1 MIKTLSKLGIESI
14 LLNLIKI
21 IYKKPT
27 ANITV
32 NGEKL
37 KAFLVILGTRSDYP
51 LSSFHFNIIL
61 EVLVNVIIQEKLY
74 RLVGGRCLCSQMTYA
89 ENLKELTKKL
99 LKLISDYNN
108 TVGYKVNIQKSI
120 VFLYINN

>member
-1 MIKTLSKLGIESI
+1 MIKTLSKLGIERI

-37 KAFLVILGTRSDYP
+37 KAFLVISGTRFDYP

-61 EVLVNVIIQEKLY
+61 EVLVNVIIQEKKSY
-74 RLVGGRCLCSQMTYA
+74 TDWGGEMSL
-89 ENLKELTKKL
+89 LTDDIRRKPERTDKKTPETD
-99 LKLISDYNN
+99 K
-108 TVGYKVNIQKSI
+108 
-120 VFLYINN
+120 

>member
-1 MIKTLSKLGIESI
+1 MIKTLSKLGIERI

-37 KAFLVILGTRSDYP
+37 KAFLVISGTRFDYP

-61 EVLVNVIIQEKLY
+61 EVLVNVIIQEKK
-74 RLVGGRCLCSQMTYA
+74 RKAIQIGGGRCLCSQMTYA

-108 TVGYKVNIQKSI
+108 TAGYKVNI
-120 VFLYINN
+120 

>member
-1 MIKTLSKLGIESI
+1 MIKTLSKLGIERI
-14 LLNLIKI
+14 LLNLI

-37 KAFLVILGTRSDYP
+37 KAFLVISGTRFDYP

-61 EVLVNVIIQEKLY
+61 EVLVNVIIQEKK
-74 RLVGGRCLCSQMTYA
+74 RKAIQIGGGGRCLCSQMTYA
-89 ENLKELTKKL
+89 ENLKELTKN
-99 LKLISDYNN
+99 S
-108 TVGYKVNIQKSI
+108 
-120 VFLYINN
+120 